1 MVKLVLVE
9 SPSKCETIKKYLG
22 TGYNVLATFG
32 HFRTLNTLS
41 DISII
46 GQRIDIAFSVINTS
60 KTRHVVE
67 RLRDAIHSSDE
78 VILATDDDREGEA
91 IAWHVCDYFSLPLE
105 TTRRITFHEITPE
118 VIRDAIDVVGYVDMN
133 KVHAQF
139 ARQLLDIFIGF
150 KISPLLWKYISNK
163 GEKNCISAGRCQTPA
178 LKLIHD
184 NYDAIQSQYSINEAS
199 VTSHDVKGY
208 FTKINIPC
216 ILNGVLQEDQITEFM
231 ETSKIHEHIYSSTKL
246 PNRSSPPPV
255 PLNTASIIQQ
265 SYNCLHI
272 SPRDTMKICQRL
284 YENGFITYMRTD
296 NTKYSSHFVDN
307 VSRYLAR
314 NSSEPRLRGDIHRI
328 MEHTKSA
335 HEAIRPTKIHVT
347 DLSGKLDAVSN
358 KLYKLIWKNSI
369 ASCLE
374 PAIYEVRKV
383 SVSAPLGKHYE
394 YIAERS
400 VCIGW
405 TKYSARASDDLAA
418 SIYEYIQNV
427 DNNTVVHFN
436 KIETTPH
443 VSHQVSRYSE
453 SQLVNTLEKEGIG
466 RPSTYAM
473 ILGKLQNKH
482 YVTIQD
488 VPGKEHSG
496 IEYTLV
502 NNTCTSRPN
511 TVTVGAEKR
520 KLVIQNTGIAVSQF
534 LYSHFGDLFDI
545 GYTRQTELEL
555 DDISCGN
562 TDWMSVCIRNYNHI
576 CGLVEGVKKS
586 KIDRFGIPI
595 DESHTYILAKYGPVI
610 KRTEADGAV
619 SFLKVREDINIDDIK
634 TGEYSLTD
642 ILKPAVEVT
651 PSSLTGLFGKY
662 NDIDVVIKTGKYGRF
677 VIWGELIKSIKCFGN
692 KPIGEITMEE
702 MAVVLNK
709 PKRIITKGRYK
720 NTHK

>member
-22 TGYNVLATFG
+22 PGYNVLATFG

-41 DISII
+41 DISIV
-46 GQRIDIAFSVINTS
+46 GQRINIAFSVINTS
-60 KTRHVVE
+60 KTRNVVE
-67 RLRDAIHSSDE
+67 RLRDAIHASEE

-91 IAWHVCDYFSLPLE
+91 IAWHVCDYFALPLE

-118 VIRDAIDVVGYVDMN
+118 VIKEAIDVVGYVDIN
-133 KVHAQF
+133 KVHSQF

-184 NYDAIQSQYSINEAS
+184 NYDDIHLQSSINDAS
-199 VTSHDVKGY
+199 GSSHDITGY
-208 FTKINIPC
+208 FTRLNIPC
-216 ILNGVLQEDQITEFM
+216 TLNGVLQEDQITEFM
-231 ETSKIHEHIYSSTKL
+231 ETSKVHPHIYSATSR

-284 YENGFITYMRTD
+284 YEYGFITYMRTD
-296 NTKYSSHFVDN
+296 NTKYSSHFVDV
-307 VSRYLAR
+307 VSKYLAR

-347 DLSGKLDAVSN
+347 DVSGKLDEISN
-358 KLYKLIWKNSI
+358 KVYKLIWKNSI

-374 PAIYEVRKV
+374 PAVFEGILV
-383 SVSAPLGKHYE
+383 SISAPLGKHYE
-394 YIAERS
+394 YIAERKIC
-400 VCIGW
+400 VGW
-405 TKYSARASDDLAA
+405 TKYSSRPSDELVA
-418 SIYEYIQNV
+418 SIYEYIQHV
-427 DNNTVVHFN
+427 DNDTLVTCN
-436 KIETTPH
+436 KITTTPH
-443 VSHQVSRYSE
+443 ISQPVSRYSE

-482 YVTIQD
+482 YVAIED
-488 VPGKEHSG
+488 IPGKKHTG
-496 IEYTLV
+496 IEYTLM
-502 NNTCTSRPN
+502 NNIFTSRSN

-520 KLVIQNTGIAVSQF
+520 KLVIQHTGIAVSQF
-534 LYSHFGDLFDI
+534 LYSHFGELFDI

-576 CGLVEGVKKS
+576 CSLVETVKKS

-595 DESHTYILAKYGPVI
+595 DETHTYILAKYGPVI
-610 KRTEADGAV
+610 KRKDADGAV
-619 SFLKVREDINIDDIK
+619 SFLKVREEINIDDIK
-634 TGEYSLTD
+634 TGEYSLAD
-642 ILKPAVEVT
+642 LVKPPEEVS
-651 PSSLTGLFGKY
+651 PSSQTGLFGKY
-662 NDIDVVIKTGKYGRF
+662 NDVDVVIKTGRYGRF
-677 VIWGELIKSIKCFGN
+677 VIWGDLIKSIKCFGN
-692 KPIGEITMEE
+692 KPIGDITMEE

-720 NTHK
+720 NTNK